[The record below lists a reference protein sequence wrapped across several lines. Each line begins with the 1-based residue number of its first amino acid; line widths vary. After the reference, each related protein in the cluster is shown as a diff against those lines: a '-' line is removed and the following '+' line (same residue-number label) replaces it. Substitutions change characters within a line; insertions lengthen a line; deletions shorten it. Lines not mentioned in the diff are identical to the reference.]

1 MDVFEGWN
9 PDPRKNFGFGSDK
22 MIKIATSYYYI
33 TILGGFWEF
42 GDQIF
47 KVMIDG
53 WIGNLLEFHG
63 KNKLTD

>member
-1 MDVFEGWN
+1 
-9 PDPRKNFGFGSDK
+9 